1 MCEAFYLALVEATRR
16 RFVLDHDVHWLN
28 LRGCVVLATAIVIP
42 GRIKPIRKQ
51 TVSDNGSGDDD
62 DDDDDD
68 SKIMCTSRDPSP
80 LSGHGDLGA
89 T

>member
-1 MCEAFYLALVEATRR
+1 M
-16 RFVLDHDVHWLN
+16 LDHDVHWLN

-51 TVSDNGSGDDD
+51 TSDNGSGGGGG

-68 SKIMCTSRDPSP
+68 SKIMCTSRDTSP
-80 LSGHGDLGA
+80 LSGHGVLGA